1 MPQKQ
6 VPEALGSA
14 ADRQPRLEQILA
26 DLHAPNAHTRA
37 KAVRRLCPC
46 RRVWEGPEEECLLAM
61 RSDPDLGVR
70 QALDHVL
77 IDELR
82 EDPRPSAWRVMHDGP
97 KRDRRGESIVGRRP
111 RARGWRRSQLPG
123 LRQA

>member
-1 MPQKQ
+1 MPEKRHL
-6 VPEALGSA
+6 EAPGDP
-14 ADRQPRLEQILA
+14 ADRETRLEQLLA
-26 DLHAPNAHTRA
+26 DLYAPNAQTRA
-37 KAVRRLCPC
+37 KAVRQLCPC
-46 RRVWEGPEEECLLAM
+46 RRAWVGPEEENLLAL

-82 EDPRPSAWRVMHDGP
+82 EDPRPSAWRVVDDDP
-97 KRDRRGESIVGRRP
+97 RRDRGGESIVGRRP

-123 LRQA
+123 RR